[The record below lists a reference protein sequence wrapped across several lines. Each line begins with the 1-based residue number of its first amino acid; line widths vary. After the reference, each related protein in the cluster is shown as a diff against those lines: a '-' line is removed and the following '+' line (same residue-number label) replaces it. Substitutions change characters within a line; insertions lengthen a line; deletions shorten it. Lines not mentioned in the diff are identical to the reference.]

1 MDEVTRRLVGA
12 LGERARAGEPLKRR
26 ATLRIGGPARIW
38 AEPNTLDELRLVL
51 SEARQADLPTHIAG
65 LGSNSLFPDAG
76 IDGVVI
82 RLAGELAAWEISA
95 AEDQARVWVGAGTI
109 NAHLVRA
116 MLGAGLVGAEFLV
129 LIPGTFGG
137 AVAMNAGTKEQEVSS
152 ILKRA
157 ELLIP
162 DGRGGYTLE
171 LLDAADLH
179 LSYRHAELPEG
190 AIVVRGELAL
200 VAGDTA
206 VADEVVRADKERRNK
221 TQPYRLASA
230 GSTFANPPGHFAG
243 QLIERAGLKGAR
255 LGGAQ
260 ISELHANFFINDG
273 DATAAD
279 LLGLM
284 ARARV
289 EVRHLFGVE
298 LTPEVRFAGFDGWA
312 ELNAL
317 ERAMEPQSKR
327 SEG

>member
-1 MDEVTRRLVGA
+1 
-12 LGERARAGEPLKRR
+12 
-26 ATLRIGGPARIW
+26 
-38 AEPNTLDELRLVL
+38 
-51 SEARQADLPTHIAG
+51 
-65 LGSNSLFPDAG
+65 
-76 IDGVVI
+76 
-82 RLAGELAAWEISA
+82 
-95 AEDQARVWVGAGTI
+95 
-109 NAHLVRA
+109 
-116 MLGAGLVGAEFLV
+116 
-129 LIPGTFGG
+129 
-137 AVAMNAGTKEQEVSS
+137 MNAGTKEQEVAS

-255 LGGAQ
+255 IGGAQ
-260 ISELHANFFINDG
+260 ISELHANFFINDA

>member
-1 MDEVTRRLVGA
+1 VTRRLVGA

-51 SEARQADLPTHIAG
+51 SEARQADLPVHIAG

-95 AEDQARVWVGAGTI
+95 AEDQARVWVGAGAI

-137 AVAMNAGTKEQEVSS
+137 AVAMNAGTKEQEVAS

-255 LGGAQ
+255 IGGAQ
-260 ISELHANFFINDG
+260 ISELHANFFINDA